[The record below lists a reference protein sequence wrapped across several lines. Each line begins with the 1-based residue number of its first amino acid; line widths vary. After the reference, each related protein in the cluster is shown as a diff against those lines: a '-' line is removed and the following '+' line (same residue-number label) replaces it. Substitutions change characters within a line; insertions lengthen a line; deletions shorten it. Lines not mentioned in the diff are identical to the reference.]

1 MSLLLR
7 LNKLLIGVLLLA
19 LPAEAYIPDTLDYA
33 VRNLNE
39 TQKFLIRNGQVVP
52 YNKVFVRRVVV
63 GKAKIMPNGAII
75 NLPHGPDLVPSFHD
89 LQHDPKWQVK
99 KKIDFSD
106 LEFHETGLTTEELN
120 FYLIHALDVYSTVKG
135 LEWDCIYEQNPLLPN
150 NPSTAGLIA
159 FKVGILS
166 LLKSI
171 YGDDPAWDAFMK
183 TSTYTTG
190 TVVLRNFDLTS
201 EARKDCNRR

>member
-1 MSLLLR
+1 MFLSRLLSSLLL
-7 LNKLLIGVLLLA
+7 LIS
-19 LPAEAYIPDTLDYA
+19 LPAYAYIPDTLDYA
-33 VRNLNE
+33 VRNLSE

-106 LEFHETGLTTEELN
+106 LEFNETGLTTEEFN

-135 LEWDCIYEQNPLLPN
+135 LKWDCIYEQNPLLPN

-190 TVVLRNFDLTS
+190 TVVLRNFHLTS

>member
-1 MSLLLR
+1 MFLSRLLSSLLL
-7 LNKLLIGVLLLA
+7 LIT
-19 LPAEAYIPDTLDYA
+19 LPAYAYIPDTLDYA
-33 VRNLNE
+33 VRNLSE

-106 LEFHETGLTTEELN
+106 LEFNETGLTTEEFN

-135 LEWDCIYEQNPLLPN
+135 LKWDCIYEQNPLLPN

-190 TVVLRNFDLTS
+190 TVVLRNFHLTS

>member
-1 MSLLLR
+1 VFSSRLLSSLLL
-7 LNKLLIGVLLLA
+7 LIT
-19 LPAEAYIPDTLDYA
+19 LPAYAYIPDTLDYA
-33 VRNLNE
+33 VRNLSEN
-39 TQKFLIRNGQVVP
+39 QKFLIRNGHVVP

-63 GKAKIMPNGAII
+63 GKARIMPNGAII
-75 NLPHGPDLVPSFHD
+75 TIPHGPDLIPSFHD

-106 LEFHETGLTTEELN
+106 LEFNETGLTTDEFN
-120 FYLIHALDVYSTVKG
+120 FYFIHALDVYSTVKG
-135 LEWDCIYEQNPLLPN
+135 LKWDCIYEQNPLLPN
-150 NPSTAGLIA
+150 KPSTAGLIV

-166 LLKSI
+166 LMKSI
-171 YGDDPAWDAFMK
+171 YGEDPAWDAFMK

-190 TVVLRNFDLTS
+190 TVVLRNFELTS

>member
-39 TQKFLIRNGQVVP
+39 TQKFLIRNGHVVP

-135 LEWDCIYEQNPLLPN
+135 LKWDCIYEQNPLLPN

-159 FKVGILS
+159 FKVGLIS
-166 LLKSI
+166 LIKSI
-171 YGDDPAWDAFMK
+171 YGEDPAWDAFIK
-183 TSTYTTG
+183 TSTYATG
-190 TVVLRNFDLTS
+190 TVVLNNFRITS

>member
-1 MSLLLR
+1 MFLSRLLSSLLL
-7 LNKLLIGVLLLA
+7 LIT
-19 LPAEAYIPDTLDYA
+19 LPAYAYIPDTLDYA
-33 VRNLNE
+33 VRNLSE

-106 LEFHETGLTTEELN
+106 LEFHETGLTTEEFN

-135 LEWDCIYEQNPLLPN
+135 LKWDCIYEQNPLLPN

-159 FKVGILS
+159 FKVGMIS
-166 LLKSI
+166 LIKSI
-171 YGDDPAWDAFMK
+171 YGDDPAWDAFIK
-183 TSTYTTG
+183 TSTYATG
-190 TVVLRNFDLTS
+190 TVVLNNFRITS

>member
-1 MSLLLR
+1 MFLSRLLSSLLL
-7 LNKLLIGVLLLA
+7 LIT
-19 LPAEAYIPDTLDYA
+19 LPAYAYIPDTLDYA
-33 VRNLNE
+33 VRNLSE

-106 LEFHETGLTTEELN
+106 LEFHETGLTTEEFN

-135 LEWDCIYEQNPLLPN
+135 LKWDCIYEQNPLLPN

-159 FKVGILS
+159 FKVGMLS
-166 LLKSI
+166 LIKSI
-171 YGDDPAWDAFMK
+171 YGEDPAWDTFMK
-183 TSTYTTG
+183 TSTYATG
-190 TVVLRNFDLTS
+190 RVVLSNFDITS
-201 EARKDCNRR
+201 EARKNCNRR

>member
-1 MSLLLR
+1 MFLSRLLSSLLL
-7 LNKLLIGVLLLA
+7 LIT
-19 LPAEAYIPDTLDYA
+19 LPAYAYIPDTLDYA
-33 VRNLNE
+33 VRNLSE

-106 LEFHETGLTTEELN
+106 LEFHETGLTTEEFN
-120 FYLIHALDVYSTVKG
+120 FYLIHALDVYSTVRG
-135 LEWDCIYEQNPLLPN
+135 LKWDCIYEQNPLLPN
-150 NPSTAGLIA
+150 KPSTAGLIL
-159 FKVGILS
+159 FKFATIG

-171 YGDDPAWDAFMK
+171 YGDGYLWDDFIKA
-183 TSTYTTG
+183 STYTTG

-201 EARKDCNRR
+201 EARKECNRR

>member
-1 MSLLLR
+1 MFLSRLLSSLLL
-7 LNKLLIGVLLLA
+7 LIT
-19 LPAEAYIPDTLDYA
+19 LPAYAYIPDTLDYA

-39 TQKFLIRNGQVVP
+39 TQKFLIRNGHVVP

-106 LEFHETGLTTEELN
+106 LEFHETGLTTEEFN
-120 FYLIHALDVYSTVKG
+120 FYLIHALDVYSTVRG
-135 LEWDCIYEQNPLLPN
+135 LKWDCIYEQNPLLPN

-159 FKVGILS
+159 FKVGMIS
-166 LLKSI
+166 LIKSI
-171 YGDDPAWDAFMK
+171 YGDDPAWDAFIK
-183 TSTYTTG
+183 TSTYATG
-190 TVVLRNFDLTS
+190 TVVLNNFRITS

>member
-75 NLPHGPDLVPSFHD
+75 NLPHGPDLIPSFHD

-135 LEWDCIYEQNPLLPN
+135 LKWDCIYEQNPLLPN